1 MKVGKK
7 ACAVLLDRLCQTYAP
22 PKLLVLV
29 DSVLVHESS
38 VLLYMLRVCRRMA
51 LRRSWRDGASRRQLV
66 VSLLGRISIGI
77 VGCDG
82 RREVAVEAS
91 GSAMALLRGAVDVGG
106 MS

>member
-1 MKVGKK
+1 M
-7 ACAVLLDRLCQTYAP
+7 
-22 PKLLVLV
+22 
-29 DSVLVHESS
+29 
-38 VLLYMLRVCRRMA
+38 
-51 LRRSWRDGASRRQLV
+51 